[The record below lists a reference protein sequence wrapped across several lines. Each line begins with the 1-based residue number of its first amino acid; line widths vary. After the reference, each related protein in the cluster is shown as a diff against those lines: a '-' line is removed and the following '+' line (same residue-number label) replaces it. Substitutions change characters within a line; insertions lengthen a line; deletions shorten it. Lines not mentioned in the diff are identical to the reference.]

1 MSTETVNTR
10 EEVEALPV
18 MSVVIDAFGAV
29 CTKIRHD
36 ADVPGRYLEWVRVT
50 TALHRD
56 GYRHYRSP
64 YLPGTVIHRPD
75 DAEAAR

>member
-1 MSTETVNTR
+1 MTNETVTTR
-10 EEVEALPV
+10 EESEALPV

-36 ADVPGRYLEWVRVT
+36 DGVPGRYLQWVRVT

-56 GYRHYRSP
+56 GYRHYHSP
-64 YLPGTVIHRPD
+64 YLPGTVIVRGD
-75 DAEAAR
+75 ETEATR